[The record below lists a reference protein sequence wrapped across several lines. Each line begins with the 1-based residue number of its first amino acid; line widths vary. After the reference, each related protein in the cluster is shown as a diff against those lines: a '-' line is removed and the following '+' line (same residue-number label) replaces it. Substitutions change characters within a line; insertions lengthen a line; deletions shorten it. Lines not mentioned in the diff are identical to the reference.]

1 MFKLMFK
8 SVKLTGLV
16 LAACLM
22 MIQTGVAKDWPAR
35 PVKLT
40 IAYSA
45 GGTTDMSARLLA
57 SLLEKELGQNVV
69 CQNKPGGGGTVTA
82 SIATT
87 QKPDGYNIFTLVTA
101 PAAITPHMQDLPFNP
116 LTDFTPIARYGLWH
130 YALVVKADSPFK
142 TLDDLIA
149 YAKQN
154 PGKVSYGLSGAGNPQ
169 HLVMERLK
177 KAAGTDWEAVPFKNG
192 SEAVTAC
199 MGGHVTAMAG
209 VTEWVPQ
216 VKAGEMRLLAVFD
229 EERMKEFPQIP
240 TLKELGYDI
249 AAPSCL
255 GIAGPKNLPA
265 PVVSTLSAA
274 IKKAVADPRF
284 VELMDKIMIKIA
296 YQDAEEFGA
305 YIRKIY
311 DEQGKVIRE
320 AGLGKE

>member
-1 MFKLMFK
+1 MFKHLK
-8 SVKLTGLV
+8 IIV
-16 LAACLM
+16 LAGVAALM
-22 MIQTGVAKDWPAR
+22 MTGVGMAGQWPAR

-57 SLLEKELGQNVV
+57 SLIEKELGQNVV

-82 SIATT
+82 SIAAT
-87 QKPDGYNIFTLVTA
+87 QRPDGYNIFTLVTA
-101 PAAITPHMQDLPFNP
+101 PAAITPHMQALPFDP

-130 YALVVKADSPFK
+130 YALVVKADSGFK
-142 TLDDLIA
+142 TLADLVT
-149 YAKQN
+149 YAKEN

-169 HLVMERLK
+169 HLVMEQLK
-177 KAAGTDWEAVPFKNG
+177 KASGTDWEAVPFKNG

-216 VKAGEMRLLAVFD
+216 VKSGDMRILAVFD
-229 EERMKEFPQIP
+229 DERMKEFPDVP

-265 PVVSTLSAA
+265 PVVAKLESA
-274 IKKAVADPRF
+274 IKKAVADPKF
-284 VELMDKIMIKIA
+284 VALMDKIMIKIA
-296 YQDAEEFGA
+296 YLDSKEFGS
-305 YIRKIY
+305 YIKKIY
-311 DEQGKVIRE
+311 EEQGKVIRE
-320 AGLGKE
+320 AGLGQN